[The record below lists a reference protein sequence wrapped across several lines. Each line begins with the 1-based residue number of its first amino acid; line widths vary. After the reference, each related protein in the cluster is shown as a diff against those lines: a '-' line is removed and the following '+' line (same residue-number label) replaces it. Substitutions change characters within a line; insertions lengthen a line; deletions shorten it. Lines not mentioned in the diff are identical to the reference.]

1 MALINPNLL
10 RLFSNGESFLDN
22 SGKPLVG
29 EIEVF
34 DKDQMGRPCQIY
46 DVNGNY
52 ISNPQP
58 TTDIGRPVQNIYL
71 ENKKSY
77 IINFYKY
84 IGESRFDR
92 EFQYSVE
99 LPKNIFV
106 VDYGEDIDSQAVW
119 YFDTMD
125 KMTAEGQH
133 YEVGRIYGLKGYYE
147 AGDKDIVYY
156 RCEDYVGGDDGG
168 SNISVYDISDEV
180 MKTMRLIPPSEKY
193 FDVRHFGVFPYP
205 NETVNLSQLQR
216 CDTYCYENGY
226 VMSFVPNDDNAIYFI
241 ENANTTLQSE
251 IYGTSQTLLSFSN
264 STVNLTLDDCF
275 VNISNNNSTINV
287 YGYTLHQSNN
297 ANNNQNTKL
306 NPSINYIVD
315 KYTPNK
321 IEAKNVNL
329 IITTDSIENVY
340 DIDNCKIY
348 SENKINLGKANTI
361 KNCYIKQSYFT
372 NLSENNI
379 KNQTLSGNTTNKSDW
394 FLSYYWI
401 AFLIVGKQQI
411 IDLNGDVSLGGYT
424 LDIDVDTVIRN
435 GTLSNGNITYPQG
448 QFTMENVTCNSN
460 AIIRPYTELYNLN
473 NGYNVYLNNCKFQS
487 PCQFKCRTLIANNCV
502 FGSGCY
508 IDCMY
513 VNVVNNTFKCDVSTA
528 SYVSNNNLIAS
539 LSNNIFE
546 YSNLYIRP
554 GTEASSGYISED
566 WNESKTMWNYG
577 CTIINNTFKEGG
589 NGQTGHIIIYPQ
601 VWYRTGRNYE
611 DTIIADQTGYICK
624 ELNIS
629 NNNVVTNFT
638 PSHWDLNKPFYFVQW
653 PDRPTPGDPST
664 GKLYKYT
671 GAYTYKNNTGDCFD
685 NLKILNLLTRRST
698 DGNVNNPEIVV
709 SKGTWGGSVAGTY
722 CYYKVAKIPLEV
734 FIFSFGEER
743 SKREIKY
750 KFNVDSKYLDYE
762 IPSQLIESWYLS
774 DTYVIE
780 NANNYKK
787 QLMWYKKNLYED
799 VEGSAQYLKGIGSM
813 TYTYIQG
820 GQTKTET
827 QNIESPKNIFISTNV
842 PQYLGSDAYITDN
855 TASSMIAYFPPI
867 CATYEVTDG
876 YPATTGHDQDPYHWV
891 IIRFEEL

>member
-29 EIEVF
+29 EIEIYN
-34 DKDQMGRPCQIY
+34 KDQMRIPCTIY
-46 DVNGNY
+46 DVNGNS
-52 ISNPQP
+52 IRNPQP

-106 VDYGEDIDSQAVW
+106 VDNVEGFAVW
-119 YFDTMD
+119 YFD
-125 KMTAEGQH
+125 KISQMTSEGQH
-133 YEVGRIYGLKGYYE
+133 YEVGKIYGLKGYYE

-156 RCEDYVGGDDGG
+156 KCENYVGGDDGG
-168 SNISVYDISDEV
+168 SNITVYDIGDEIRY
-180 MKTMRLIPPSEKY
+180 TMRLIPPSEKY
-193 FDVRHFGVFPYP
+193 FDVRHFGIFPYP

-216 CDTYCYENGY
+216 CDTYCHENGY
-226 VMSFVPNDDNAIYFI
+226 IMSFVPNDDSAIYFI

-251 IYGTSQTLLSFSN
+251 IYGTSKTVLSFSN
-264 STVNLTLDDCF
+264 STVNLTLEDSF

-287 YGYTLHQSNN
+287 YGSTLHQSNN
-297 ANNNQNTKL
+297 ADNNQNTKL

-321 IEAKNVNL
+321 IVAKDVNL
-329 IITTDSIENVY
+329 IITTDSTENVY
-340 DIDNCKIY
+340 DIDNCSIY
-348 SENKINLGKANTI
+348 AENKINLGKANTI

-372 NLSENNI
+372 NFSQNNI
-379 KNQTLSGNTTNKSDW
+379 KQQTLSGNRTNKSDW

-401 AFLIVGKQQI
+401 AFLIVGKQQE
-411 IDLNGDVSLGGYT
+411 IDLNGDVGLGGYT
-424 LDIDVDTVIRN
+424 LDINVNTVIKN

-473 NGYNVYLNNCKFQS
+473 NDYNVFLNNCEFIS
-487 PCQFKCRTLIANNCV
+487 PSQFKCRTLKANNCI

-513 VNVVNNTFKCDVSTA
+513 VNVVNNTFKCDVHTA
-528 SYVSNNNLIAS
+528 SYVSNTNLIAFF
-539 LSNNIFE
+539 SNNIFE

-554 GTEASSGYISED
+554 GTESSNYYISED
-566 WNESKTMWNYG
+566 WSDSRTMWNYG

-611 DTIIADQTGYICK
+611 DTIIPDQTGYICK
-624 ELNIS
+624 ELNIT
-629 NNNVVTNFT
+629 NNTVITNFK
-638 PSHWDLNKPFYFVQW
+638 PSHWDLNRPFYFVQW

-685 NLKILNLLTRRST
+685 NLKILNLLTRRTS
-698 DGNVNNPEIVV
+698 DGNVYNPEILVF
-709 SKGTWGGSVAGTY
+709 KGTFGGTSSGTY
-722 CYYKVAKIPLEV
+722 SGYALAKIPLDV
-734 FIFSFGEER
+734 FIFSFGEEKT
-743 SKREIKY
+743 KREIKY
-750 KFNVDSKYLDYE
+750 KFNVDSKYLNFD
-762 IPSQLIESWYLS
+762 IPSQIIESLYLS
-774 DTYVIE
+774 DEYSIVDD
-780 NANNYKK
+780 NNTIKHIR
-787 QLMWYKKNLYED
+787 WRDKNEE
-799 VEGSAQYLKGIGSM
+799 VGVQKYLKGIGSL
-813 TYTYIQG
+813 TYSYFQD
-820 GQTKTET
+820 GQTKTEK
-827 QNIESPKNIFISTNV
+827 QNIETPKNIFVSTNV
-842 PQYLGSDAYITDN
+842 AQYLGAMVYLPTNETSADQIR
-855 TASSMIAYFPPI
+855 MYFPHI
-867 CATYEVTDG
+867 CATYTINDG
-876 YPATTGHDQDPYHWV
+876 YPATTGHDEDPYHWV